1 MSNTARF
8 CREDTMDHNSLKL
21 ELGQVIVT
29 QGILNLIQHDV
40 SCLYPVLEQHQSGDW
55 GKLKREDWLANNDA
69 VTHGGRILSSY
80 LLYDTKIWVITESDR
95 SVTTVLLP
103 EEY

>member
-21 ELGQVIVT
+21 ELGQIIVT

-40 SCLYPVLEQHQSGDW
+40 SCLYPVLEQHQ
-55 GKLKREDWLANNDA
+55 
-69 VTHGGRILSSY
+69 
-80 LLYDTKIWVITESDR
+80 
-95 SVTTVLLP
+95 
-103 EEY
+103 